1 MTTTAH
7 RVARILLKELHTEHI
22 ELCKAK
28 FIEEFNNTE
37 DIEHK
42 NDLLIVLDVLGEF

>member
-28 FIEEFNNTE
+28 FVEEFNNSE

-42 NDLLIVLDVLGEF
+42 QDLAIILEELGV